1 MKKKFYAVR
10 NGRETGIFE
19 DWATCE
25 KQIRG
30 YSGAEYKS
38 FKTEQEALDYLG
50 KRSVSDDQV
59 EQQYPCAYIDGSY
72 DRLSHRF
79 SYGAVIMTAPGCEEH
94 FSKAFEDP
102 ALVDMRNVAGEIKGS
117 EFAISYALEQGWP
130 KISIYYDYSGIEKW
144 ATGEWKRNLP
154 ATQAYFVFCQN
165 AFQQVNVQFI
175 KVKGH
180 SGNTYNDMADALAR
194 KALNLVSIGV

>member
-1 MKKKFYAVR
+1 MKI
-10 NGRETGIFE
+10 GRPV
-19 DWATCE
+19 
-25 KQIRG
+25 
-30 YSGAEYKS
+30 
-38 FKTEQEALDYLG
+38 

-102 ALVDMRNVAGEIKGS
+102 ALADMRNVAGEIKGS

-144 ATGEWKRNLP
+144 AMGEWKRNL
-154 ATQAYFVFCQN
+154 FCVLSECISASKCAIYKSQGP
-165 AFQQVNVQFI
+165 FREHLQ
-175 KVKGH
+175 
-180 SGNTYNDMADALAR
+180 
-194 KALNLVSIGV
+194 

>member
-59 EQQYPCAYIDGSY
+59 EQQYPC
-72 DRLSHRF
+72 R
-79 SYGAVIMTAPGCEEH
+79 TAFPMV
-94 FSKAFEDP
+94 
-102 ALVDMRNVAGEIKGS
+102 L
-117 EFAISYALEQGWP
+117 
-130 KISIYYDYSGIEKW
+130 
-144 ATGEWKRNLP
+144 
-154 ATQAYFVFCQN
+154 
-165 AFQQVNVQFI
+165 
-175 KVKGH
+175 
-180 SGNTYNDMADALAR
+180 
-194 KALNLVSIGV
+194 